1 MAKTWA
7 IAVAVTVSVI
17 LLILYGLHCL
27 LASFFCDWGFGPGVH
42 DFSANLTG
50 GYVLHHT
57 SGVNILINGPSGA
70 GIPPTV
76 EQLAYDSNFI
86 LAKQQQLQPRFEND
100 ARGAPIP
107 GKFNYWIVDVNHSKQ
122 FGPLD
127 ESQFVAKRKELKVD
141 PALVLRDEFTFDPRK
156 NQEPSPPDPTSPAR

>member
-17 LLILYGLHCL
+17 LLILYGLHFL
-27 LASFFCDWGFGPGVH
+27 LASFFGDWGFGPGVH
-42 DFSANLTG
+42 DFSLKNH
-50 GYVLHHT
+50 GYVLYHT
-57 SGVNILINGPSGA
+57 SGIDIVINGPSGV

-100 ARGAPIP
+100 DRGDPIP

-122 FGPLD
+122 FGPLN
-127 ESQFVAKRKELKVD
+127 ESQFVAKRKELRVE
-141 PALVLRDEFTFDPRK
+141 PALMLRDKFTFDPRK
-156 NQEPSPPDPTSPAR
+156 NQEPSRPGPTPPAR